1 MGLTEALLWWEVWQL
16 RILVLCSL
24 FLQCFL
30 FFAGALRKRQIPAW
44 SRFLIWLAYLGSDA
58 LAIYALATLFNR
70 QKKQECV
77 STPGRSMS
85 LQVLWAP
92 ILLVHLGG
100 QSAITAYNIE
110 DNELWRRY
118 VLTAGSQVTV
128 AIYVFCTSWSEDK
141 RILRVGILL
150 FFFGIF
156 KCIMKPMDLKNV
168 SINSLVDH
176 SLAEDKSSEIKSLN
190 QYIQVATEDFQN
202 NSQQPSTSCEDN
214 PLEFDEL
221 YGLFVD
227 LAPLYSHRLT
237 CLKNLVRSGERAH
250 FVIRSC
256 LSLTFNRL
264 YTKEVPWRWNT
275 SLSGFLKSLNLSN
288 YLRALALGSL
298 FLAIIYFYKSTK
310 ETSYNNIDVKITYA
324 LLLCAVVLEFFI
336 ANVIFAVNL
345 YHDDVRW
352 YLARNKS
359 HRKLRK
365 LASLLACKDYMDQLW
380 CMKPPNT
387 SRDIT
392 KLVHDYVTKGWAEHH
407 IKDVETYRA
416 FNDNRGQFTL
426 EREGCVTKKNLRK
439 SLRKPFDESVL
450 LWHLA
455 TDFCFHLADPA
466 PSTHQ
471 VAHNS
476 KEMSNYMAYL
486 LFVNPEMLMTG
497 ASRLVFR
504 NTYFELK
511 NMPLDE
517 GERTQRDMKKTTL
530 EDEKDLAMTI
540 AHKVQSMEGGGL
552 VQDAWVLT
560 EDLMDLGK
568 EDEEKMWRVIQG
580 VWVEMLCFSAGRCRG
595 YLHAKS
601 LGKGGEY
608 LSYVWLLLLCMGME
622 TLAEKMQRTELQEEL
637 DEGGSIV
644 GKKSNSAD
652 NV

>member
-58 LAIYALATLFNR
+58 IAIYALATLFNR

-128 AIYVFCTSWSEDK
+128 AIYVFCKSWSGDK

-176 SLAEDKSSEIKSLN
+176 SLAEDKGSEIKSLN
-190 QYIQVATEDFQN
+190 QYILVATEDFQN
-202 NSQQPSTSCEDN
+202 NSQQPSTSCEEN

-237 CLKNLVRSGERAH
+237 SLKNLVRSGERAH

-288 YLRALALGSL
+288 YLRALCLRQPISCYHILLQKYQGNVL
-298 FLAIIYFYKSTK
+298 QQHRCQDHIRLAVMCCSSGVFHS
-310 ETSYNNIDVKITYA
+310 
-324 LLLCAVVLEFFI
+324 
-336 ANVIFAVNL
+336 
-345 YHDDVRW
+345 
-352 YLARNKS
+352 
-359 HRKLRK
+359 
-365 LASLLACKDYMDQLW
+365 Q
-380 CMKPPNT
+380 
-387 SRDIT
+387 RDIRHE
-392 KLVHDYVTKGWAEHH
+392 LSPGRREVHW
-407 IKDVETYRA
+407 ET
-416 FNDNRGQFTL
+416 
-426 EREGCVTKKNLRK
+426 LRMVP
-439 SLRKPFDESVL
+439 S
-450 LWHLA
+450 A
-455 TDFCFHLADPA
+455 T
-466 PSTHQ
+466 
-471 VAHNS
+471 
-476 KEMSNYMAYL
+476 MAYL

-497 ASRLVFR
+497 ASRRVFR
-504 NTYFELK
+504 NAYFELK

-517 GERTQRDMKKTTL
+517 GERTRRDMKKTTL
-530 EDEKDLAMTI
+530 EDEKDLAMKV

-622 TLAEKMQRTELQEEL
+622 TLAEKMQRTELQEES
-637 DEGGSIV
+637 DEGGSVV
-644 GKKSNSAD
+644 GKRSNSAD